1 MVKHLHLIIS
11 GLIIIILVSVVGAK
25 AQLGETATLVL
36 TDDEKAWLAEHPTIL
51 LAPDPDFSPVEFFD
65 RQGIYRGIAADF
77 IAVIEQRL
85 GIHFQRV
92 QRANWPQILDGIR
105 HQQLDMLGAVA
116 MTPQRRNY
124 LEFTEPF
131 LEFPGVIVAHKSVT
145 KTYTLD
151 DLRGKTVALVEGYTG
166 HELLSRDYPDILLD
180 VVPDTATGLRKV
192 AFGRVDVFVGNLG
205 TASYALEREGI
216 TNLHVVG
223 ETGEI
228 YQWAFAVRK
237 DWPQLRSILQK
248 ALDTI
253 DARQRQALI
262 RTWVQ
267 PLPQQQ
273 PITRRMWLA
282 LAAVVLGGL
291 VVVAWIFA
299 WNRLLK
305 RQVQQRTAQLQR
317 ALFEAEISRDNVDA
331 ILKSVADGL
340 IVANR
345 DNRVILMNRAAEQ
358 LLGTSLNE
366 AYLQAIDTVLASPE
380 CSRYLSRVFE
390 QGDDSG
396 AVEWVVEGVGE
407 QQGRTIQARTAVV
420 EAQHGKRSRTITI
433 VRDVTRER
441 ELDRMKNEFIST
453 AAHELRTP
461 LTAVMGY
468 TELLLH
474 PEEFNVIEPKEQ
486 HRLLTT
492 IYEKASRLEAIVSD
506 LLDLSRVHSGCLIAL
521 SRASCDINS
530 LLCRAVGSYQY
541 RQDCT
546 LALELDSDEMVL
558 WADEKKL
565 EQVMDNLLSNAVKFS
580 PQPCQIFVRGHREDG
595 FYLVEVEDRGIGMT
609 PEQVERVFDKFY
621 RVDSSDTAPGGLGL
635 GMSIVKSIVE
645 AHGGTIDVQSTP
657 GQGTCITVNLPV
669 ESTVAGCLELLT
681 QD

>member
-1 MVKHLHLIIS
+1 MKRWLVWIIA
-11 GLIIIILVSVVGAK
+11 GWCVLVVSVATS
-25 AQLGETATLVL
+25 TAAAATAVDSLMTPL
-36 TDDEKAWLAEHPTIL
+36 TDEEKAWLAQHPTIL
-51 LAPDPDFSPVEFFD
+51 LAPDPDFAPVEFFD
-65 RQGIYRGIAADF
+65 RQGVYRGIAADF
-77 IAVIEQRL
+77 IAVLERRL
-85 GIHFQRV
+85 GVHFQRV
-92 QRANWPQILDGIR
+92 QKDNWPQILDGIR
-105 HQQLDMLGAVA
+105 NQQLDMLGAVA
-116 MTPQRRNY
+116 QTPQRNEY
-124 LEFTEPF
+124 LHFTEPF
-131 LEFPGVIVAHKSVT
+131 LQFPGVIVAHKSVT
-145 KTYTLD
+145 QTYTLA

-166 HELLSRDYPDILLD
+166 HELLSRDYPEIMLD

-205 TASYALEREGI
+205 TAAYALEREGI

-228 YQWAFAVRK
+228 YRWAFAVRK

-253 DARQRQALI
+253 DAQQRQSLI
-262 RTWVQ
+262 RSWVQ
-267 PLPQQQ
+267 PLPQQH
-273 PITRRMWLA
+273 PISRRMWLI
-282 LAAVVLGGL
+282 LAALVIGAL
-291 VVVAWIFA
+291 VVMVWVFA

-358 LLGTSLNE
+358 LLGTSLDQS
-366 AYLQAIDTVLASPE
+366 YLQAIDTVLASPE
-380 CSRYLSRVFE
+380 SSRYLSRVFE
-390 QGDDSG
+390 QGDDCG

-420 EAQHGKRSRTITI
+420 QAQHGNRSRTITI

-486 HRLLTT
+486 NRVLTT
-492 IYEKASRLEAIVSD
+492 IYEKACRLEGIVAD

-530 LLCRAVGSYQY
+530 LLCRAVGGYQY
-541 RQDCT
+541 RQDFT
-546 LALELDSDEMVL
+546 VALELDSEEVVL

-580 PQPCQIFVRGHREDG
+580 SESCQVFVRGHRDDDV
-595 FYLVEVEDRGIGMT
+595 YVIEVEDHGIGMT
-609 PEQVERVFDKFY
+609 PKQVERVFDKFY

-635 GMSIVKSIVE
+635 GMSIVKNIVE
-645 AHGGTIDVQSTP
+645 AHSGTIEVQSVP
-657 GQGTCITVNLPV
+657 GQGTCITVRLPI
-669 ESTVAGCLELLT
+669 EPIGAIGCS
-681 QD
+681 